1 MPKVT
6 LTREN
11 RISDAFYK
19 DLTWMLKE
27 HGIKQKHLA
36 AALGVSQPAVSKK
49 FQNRAL
55 TVEDLIKIVT
65 LTGEE
70 LCIRFD

>member
-1 MPKVT
+1 MAKVVIT
-6 LTREN
+6 QEK
-11 RISDAFYK
+11 RIEESFYK

>member
-1 MPKVT
+1 MPKVLIT
-6 LTREN
+6 QEK
-11 RISDAFYK
+11 RIEDQFYK
-19 DLTWMLKE
+19 DLEWSLKE
-27 HGIKQKHLA
+27 KKIRQKHLA